1 MEVRSPIRCARC
13 SHDCAVAYGVN
24 NPANEY
30 DLVNSSGVAVNRR
43 SYRLL
48 DLTAP
53 QRVQIAALQEQRD
66 TVLHDARQRHR
77 PARLDEARQRFIDEV
92 HPLLTPTQQAEL
104 DQFNANIE
112 ANFHAV
118 WEIELAG
125 FPLPEPLAAR
135 TDPDDGPPIPQ
146 YVLAQG
152 RLVGERLREILT
164 KLAAKAP
171 AAPVV
176 K

>member
-66 TVLHDARQRHR
+66 TILHDARQRHR
-77 PARLDEARQRFIDEV
+77 PARSEKAS
-92 HPLLTPTQQAEL
+92 T
-104 DQFNANIE
+104 
-112 ANFHAV
+112 
-118 WEIELAG
+118 AG
-125 FPLPEPLAAR
+125 GPSDTSLYQTGEPL
-135 TDPDDGPPIPQ
+135 
-146 YVLAQG
+146 
-152 RLVGERLREILT
+152 
-164 KLAAKAP
+164 
-171 AAPVV
+171 
-176 K
+176 